1 MRPISKIIF
10 KKMYQ
15 PYRVDLF
22 DDEKG
27 NFRTQYRRL
36 FDSVEALSDH
46 IQHLYDIVLDEDEHN
61 IVTDTY
67 MDDAENRAHVEELFE
82 KWHDA
87 FMDQIEQARE
97 IRCYKLKVGP
107 EKTVTLRTTIGV
119 DIFYELTRLY
129 YLKHRTTLIVEE
141 DNLRNYSHDELGGAE
156 NYTLLFSLERHTQHR
171 CWVGIVN
178 SFEVPAKADEPP
190 EDHVVAQKQ
199 KVDALWR
206 KPIMQFTQSEVR
218 LLIMFLSQMMNELPA
233 AAVPE
238 FKRVFH
244 ICWLRVA
251 ALSREHWEP
260 EVLDDDAYD
269 PTQNAYKPLRRQQ
282 ANGLYSVNRECLV
295 FYAYYMGEM
304 MRRLHHY
311 DMLVRFPIAETA
323 ALGEDYL
330 RQLRASTEEWVQRVV
345 NTIPDDAFD
354 EMYDKMK
361 SDGYS
366 FLGADDMWFSY
377 FYPTKTCN
385 RNTTIT
391 VLRPHLHARFFS
403 EMQVTKESVLKMA
416 RIDNYTAR
424 LFVFRAIQE
433 FLHVRIQRCKWMD
446 SVVISSEGI
455 EMSDDLLSE
464 PDSQPAPVLL
474 QVLASFW
481 PYYCGCVHQTDDLY
495 EQIGLWFWLLREHY
509 NSTLFDVDLTE
520 FVNQIVPARR
530 GMITNNPFDL
540 LHDDVL

>member
-1 MRPISKIIF
+1 
-10 KKMYQ
+10 MYQ

-22 DDEKG
+22 SNEND
-27 NFRTQYRRL
+27 NFRIQYRRL
-36 FDSVEALSDH
+36 YESIERLSEH
-46 IQHLYDIVLDEDEHN
+46 IQHLYDRALDEDERG
-61 IVTDTY
+61 IVTDTF
-67 MDDAENRAHVEELFE
+67 MDEPENRAHVDQLFE
-82 KWHDA
+82 MWQDA
-87 FMDQIEQARE
+87 FMDQIESARE
-97 IRCYKLKVGP
+97 IRSYKLQVGP
-107 EKTVTLRTTIGV
+107 EKSVTLRSTIGV

-141 DNLRNYSHDELGGAE
+141 DNLRNWDVEELGGAE
-156 NYTLLFSLERHTQHR
+156 NYALLFSLETNTQHR

-178 SFEVPAKADEPP
+178 SFEVPPPAAGEEAP
-190 EDHVVAQKQ
+190 EDHVVTQKQ
-199 KVDALWR
+199 KMDALWR

-233 AAVPE
+233 AAVVE

-260 EVLDDDAYD
+260 SVLDDDAYD
-269 PTQNAYKPLRRQQ
+269 PTQNTYKPLRRQQ
-282 ANGLYSVNRECLV
+282 QNGLYSVNRECLV
-295 FYAYYMGEM
+295 FYTYYMGEM
-304 MRRLHHY
+304 MRRLYHY
-311 DMLVRFPIAETA
+311 DMLVKFPIPPLSA
-323 ALGEDYL
+323 DYL
-330 RQLRASTEEWVQRVV
+330 LELRTRTEQWVQRVV

-366 FLGADDMWFSY
+366 FLGADNLWFSY

-385 RNTTIT
+385 RNATIT
-391 VLRPHLHARFFS
+391 VLRPHLHARYFS

-446 SVVISSEGI
+446 AVVVCSEGI
-455 EMSDDLLSE
+455 ELADDLLDAE
-464 PDSQPAPVLL
+464 TQPAPVLL
-474 QVLASFW
+474 QVVASFW
-481 PYYCGCVHQTDDLY
+481 PYYRGCVYQTDDVY
-495 EQIGLWFWLLREHY
+495 EQIGVWFWLLREHY
-509 NSTLFDVDLTE
+509 NSTLFDVDLSE
-520 FVNQIVPARR
+520 FVNQIVPEQQHE
-530 GMITNNPFDL
+530 GLLFQHDL
-540 LHDDVL
+540 GDDVL